1 MGFIGD
7 IKSEI
12 AALAPK
18 DKDLRGLC
26 LVFGFVLA
34 AAGGYKLYRASP
46 AWPYLLGAGGLFF
59 VLGAVLRPKPVLSG
73 LYKLWM
79 GLAIVLGAI
88 VSRVILTLLFYV
100 VVTPI
105 GLLRRLFAGDGL
117 GLKRDKERETYWI
130 KRAEEDKIKPPEK
143 YEKMY

>member
-1 MGFIGD
+1 MGFIDD
-7 IKSEI
+7 IKVEI
-12 AALAPK
+12 AALSPQ

-34 AAGGYKLYRASP
+34 ALGGYKLYRASP
-46 AWPYLLGAGGLFF
+46 AWPYLMGAGVLFF
-59 VLGAVLRPKPVLSG
+59 ILGLALRPKPVLAA

-105 GLLRRLFAGDGL
+105 GLLRRLFGGDGL
-117 GLKRDKERETYWI
+117 GLKRDKDRETYWI
-130 KRAEEDKIKPPEK
+130 KRDEEDRIKPPEK